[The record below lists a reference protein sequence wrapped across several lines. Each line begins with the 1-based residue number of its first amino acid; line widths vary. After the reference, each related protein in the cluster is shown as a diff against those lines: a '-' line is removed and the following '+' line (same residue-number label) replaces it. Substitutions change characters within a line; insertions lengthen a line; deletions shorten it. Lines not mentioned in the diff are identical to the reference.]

1 MRERLALSFDFD
13 AWRGKCNHKLKI
25 QLVRQASEEERHSRR
40 TSHANRDICPIR
52 RKAHPRLSLTR
63 PVPAGK
69 PSGANA
75 TSAAVA
81 SKNP

>member
-1 MRERLALSFDFD
+1 MHERLAISADSD
-13 AWRGKCNHKLKI
+13 ASGGKCNHKLKI
-25 QLVRQASEEERHSRR
+25 QLVRQAREEERHSRR
-40 TSHANRDICPIR
+40 ASHASRDIFPIR
-52 RKAHPRLSLTR
+52 RKAHPRFSLTR

>member
-1 MRERLALSFDFD
+1 MRERLALSADFD
-13 AWRGKCNHKLKI
+13 ASGGKRSCELKI
-25 QLVRQASEEERHSRR
+25 QLVRQEPEEEGHSRR
-40 TSHANRDICPIR
+40 TPHANRDICPIR
-52 RKAHPRLSLTR
+52 WKAHPRLSLTR